1 VVRYCDRSLCDDH
14 VEALRNRV
22 LAYRMNEWQDARCVL
37 AYRMNDVQDVQ
48 LDVLLHDVLG
58 ALYAQL
64 DVLLH
69 DVLGALYAQQDVLLH
84 DALGA
89 RCDQLQILQHG
100 SLAFHPFQRL
110 ALMQIDVGCPL
121 GRLRSLLTS
130 KLSSS
135 ENALREV
142 LSDQ

>member
-1 VVRYCDRSLCDDH
+1 MS
-14 VEALRNRV
+14 
-22 LAYRMNEWQDARCVL
+22 
-37 AYRMNDVQDVQ
+37 DVQDVPQ
-48 LDVLLHDVLG
+48 DVLLHDVLG
-58 ALYAQL
+58 ALYE
-64 DVLLH
+64 LL
-69 DVLGALYAQQDVLLH
+69 DVLLH

-89 RCDQLQILQHG
+89 RCDQPQILRHG
-100 SLAFHPFQRL
+100 SLAFRPFQKL

>member
-1 VVRYCDRSLCDDH
+1 VRQDVLC
-14 VEALRNRV
+14 A
-22 LAYRMNEWQDARCVL
+22 LAYRMS
-37 AYRMNDVQDVQ
+37 DVQDVPQ
-48 LDVLLHDVLG
+48 DVLMYVVLGALLHDV
-58 ALYAQL
+58 
-64 DVLLH
+64 
-69 DVLGALYAQQDVLLH
+69 
-84 DALGA
+84 LGA